1 MRWFA
6 LRVEQ
11 AIRKATDCQQGEA
24 KRSYRGFVT
33 VVMVIIII
41 VHLLVLLEAFVLRVV
56 VFHVII

>member
-33 VVMVIIII
+33 VVIVIIII